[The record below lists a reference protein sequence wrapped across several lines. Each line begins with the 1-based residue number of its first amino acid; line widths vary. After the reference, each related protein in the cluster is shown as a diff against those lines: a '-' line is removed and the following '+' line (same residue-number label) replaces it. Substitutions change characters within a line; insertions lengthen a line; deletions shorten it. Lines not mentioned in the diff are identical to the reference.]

1 MEQLL
6 SEVKSQLASSQK
18 LCSLTETQLKSLTES
33 YKSLELHAEELDS
46 EVKLLG
52 EKTKELD
59 NELLEEKH
67 IHQDALARCKDL
79 QDIVQRCKS
88 CSICSLSSGADSGI
102 KTKQQEREIAAAA
115 EKLAEDTQEREIA
128 AAAEK
133 LAEDTPDCLC
143 KHKTR
148 TGLQFKNPPSNSRRK
163 CRAQRRSPISIPIVV
178 LDLDEEQISK
188 EVLILSNSVVI
199 LFGF

>member
-18 LCSLTETQLKSLTES
+18 LCSLTKTQLKSLTES

-88 CSICSLSSGADSGI
+88 CSIRSLSSGADSGI

-115 EKLAEDTQEREIA
+115 EKLAEDT
-128 AAAEK
+128 
-133 LAEDTPDCLC
+133 PDCLC
-143 KHKTR
+143 KHKKR

-163 CRAQRRSPISIPIVV
+163 CRARRRSPISIPIVV

-188 EVLILSNSVVI
+188 EPGRELQYGRVSAAELVQPGRELHV
-199 LFGF
+199 